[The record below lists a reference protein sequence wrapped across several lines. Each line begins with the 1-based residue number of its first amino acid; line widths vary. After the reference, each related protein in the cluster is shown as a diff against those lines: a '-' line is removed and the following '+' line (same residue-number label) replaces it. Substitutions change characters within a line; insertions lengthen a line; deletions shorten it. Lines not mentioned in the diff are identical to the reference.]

1 MGDPRETLTTLH
13 DRVMDRRRFL
23 AFTGAL
29 AGTAL
34 YAQVR
39 GDLAGAA
46 PPLPGYPFQLGVASG
61 DPEPTAVSLWTRLVP
76 EPLAKGGGMPARD
89 VAVSWELAA
98 DEGFTQVLR
107 AGTVAAVPELA
118 HSVHVD
124 VAGLSPGR
132 EYFYRFT
139 AGGERSPEGRT
150 KTAPAAGAHI
160 DGLTFA
166 FASCQAWP
174 DGFYSAYRRMNEQ
187 DLDLVVH
194 LGDYVY
200 EYGIPADG
208 GARGVAVPRTLRED
222 CRTLERYRLQHALY
236 KTDPD
241 LQEAHRRFPWA
252 VTWDDHELENDYAG
266 VYPEYAKSTGAFLNK
281 RAAAYQ
287 AYFEHM
293 PLRLAARRPDGELR
307 LYRRLRYGDLAEFN
321 VLDTRQYRADQPC
334 GDGEQPRCAAG
345 FDPAATMTGPA
356 QEEWLLEGLQA
367 SSAKWNVIAQGVM
380 MGELK
385 HDADGGRFWQ
395 DAWDGYP
402 GQRARLLESIAAIS
416 EGRAQHLNPVVVTGD
431 WHSTFV
437 NDLKV
442 DFEDES
448 RAATVATEFVGTSI
462 TTNGD
467 GLVYGPYYEP
477 MVPFNPEHPVLRRR
491 PPRLRPLHAQP
502 RHVADR
508 AADGRGGR
516 RRGRG
521 GVHLRRLRRR
531 RRAAGRG
538 DRLLARIGSAEAG
551 ACRLRPRV
559 IYQAV

>member
-1 MGDPRETLTTLH
+1 MSDPRETLAALQDH
-13 DRVMDRRRFL
+13 VIDRRRFL

-39 GDLAGAA
+39 GEAA
-46 PPLPGYPFQLGVASG
+46 PARPLRGYPFRLGIASG
-61 DPEPTAVSLWTRLVP
+61 DPEPTAVSLWTRLAP
-76 EPLAKGGGMPARD
+76 EPLVEGGGMPRRD
-89 VAVSWELAA
+89 VAVRWELAR
-98 DEGFTQVLR
+98 DHRFKRVERRGV
-107 AGTVAAVPELA
+107 VAAVPELA

-124 VAGLSPGR
+124 VRGLDPGR
-132 EYFYRFT
+132 EYFYRFST
-139 AGGERSPEGRT
+139 GPDRSPVGRT
-150 KTAPAAGAHI
+150 VTAPKPGAKVKE
-160 DGLTFA
+160 LTFA

-187 DLDLVVH
+187 DLDLVIH
-194 LGDYVY
+194 LGDYIY

-208 GARGVAVPRTLRED
+208 GARNVAIPPALQEYCV
-222 CRTLERYRLQHALY
+222 TLERFRLQHSLH

-241 LQEAHRRFPWA
+241 LQESHRRFPWA
-252 VTWDDHELENDYAG
+252 VTWDDHEVENDYAG
-266 VYPEYAKSTGAFLNK
+266 IYPEYAETSPEFLAK

-293 PLRLAARRPDGELR
+293 PLRLSARPSSGDLK

-334 GDGEQPRCAAG
+334 GDGEQPRCQAG
-345 FDPAATMTGPA
+345 FDPAATMTGDA
-356 QEEWLLEGLQA
+356 QEEWLLDGLQR
-367 SSAKWNVIAQGVM
+367 SRAKWNVIAQGVM

-385 HDADGGRFWQ
+385 HDAAGGRFWQ

-402 GQRARLLESIAAIS
+402 GQRARLLESIAGIS

-442 DFEDES
+442 DFEDAS
-448 RAATVATEFVGTSI
+448 RDATVATEFVGTSI

-477 MVPFNPEHPVLRRR
+477 MVPFNPSIQFFDGDRRGYVLCKLDHDQWRTE
-491 PPRLRPLHAQP
+491 LRM
-502 RHVADR
+502 VEEVGDAD
-508 AADGRGGR
+508 AAEYTYAAFVVEDGRPGAEIDCSPGPNPPKLGR
-516 RRGRG
+516 
-521 GVHLRRLRRR
+521 VDC
-531 RRAAGRG
+531 A
-538 DRLLARIGSAEAG
+538 
-551 ACRLRPRV
+551 PV
-559 IYQAV
+559 

>member
-1 MGDPRETLTTLH
+1 MSDPRETLAALQDH
-13 DRVMDRRRFL
+13 VIDRRRFL

-39 GDLAGAA
+39 GDAVRAA
-46 PPLPGYPFQLGVASG
+46 PLRGYPFRLGVASG
-61 DPEPTAVSLWTRLVP
+61 DPEPTAVSLWTRLAP
-76 EPLAKGGGMPARD
+76 EPLAEGGGMPRRD
-89 VAVSWELAA
+89 VAVRWELAR
-98 DEGFTQVLR
+98 DHRFRKLERRGV
-107 AGTVAAVPELA
+107 VAAVPELA

-124 VAGLSPGR
+124 VRGLDPGR

-139 AGGERSPEGRT
+139 TGSDRSPVGRT
-150 KTAPAAGAHI
+150 VTAPKPGARVKE
-160 DGLTFA
+160 LTFA

-194 LGDYVY
+194 LGDYIY
-200 EYGIPADG
+200 EYGNPADG
-208 GARGVAVPRTLRED
+208 GARNVAVPPALQEY
-222 CRTLERYRLQHALY
+222 CVTLERFRLQHALY

-252 VTWDDHELENDYAG
+252 VTWDDHEVENDYAG
-266 VYPEYAKSTGAFLNK
+266 IYPEYADTSPEFVAK
-281 RAAAYQ
+281 RASAYQ

-293 PLRLAARRPDGELR
+293 PVRLSARPSGGEVR

-334 GDGEQPRCAAG
+334 GDGEQPRCEAG
-345 FDPAATMTGPA
+345 FDPDATMTGER
-356 QEEWLLEGLQA
+356 QEDWLLDGLKR
-367 SSAKWNVIAQGVM
+367 SRAKWNVIAQGVM

-385 HDADGGRFWQ
+385 HDAQGGRFWQ

-402 GQRARLLESIAAIS
+402 GQRARILEAI
-416 EGRAQHLNPVVVTGD
+416 ERIGKGRRHHLNPVVVTGD

-442 DFEDES
+442 DFEDAS
-448 RAATVATEFVGTSI
+448 RDATVATEFVGTSI

-477 MVPFNPEHPVLRRR
+477 MVPFNPSI
-491 PPRLRPLHAQP
+491 QFF
-502 RHVADR
+502 
-508 AADGRGGR
+508 DGD
-516 RRGRG
+516 RRGYVLCKLDHDEWRTE
-521 GVHLRRLRRR
+521 LRMVEEVGDADAEEYTY
-531 RRAAGRG
+531 AAFVVEDGHPGAQIDCSPGPNPPKLGRV
-538 DRLLARIGSAEAG
+538 DCS
-551 ACRLRPRV
+551 PV
-559 IYQAV
+559 

>member
-1 MGDPRETLTTLH
+1 MSDPRGTLAALQNG
-13 DRVMDRRRFL
+13 VVDRRRFL

-34 YAQVR
+34 YAQLKGDAVR
-39 GDLAGAA
+39 AA
-46 PPLPGYPFQLGVASG
+46 PPLQSYPFRLGVASG
-61 DPEPTAVSLWTRLVP
+61 DPTPTELSLWTRLAP
-76 EPLAKGGGMPARD
+76 EPLAEGGGMPARD
-89 VAVSWELAA
+89 VAVGWELAR
-98 DEGFTQVLR
+98 DEGFRHGVR
-107 AGTVAAVPELA
+107 RGKVAALPELA

-124 VAGLSPGR
+124 VRGLQPGR

-139 AGGERSPEGRT
+139 VDGQRSAVGRT
-150 KTAPAAGAHI
+150 KTAPAPGTRVEE
-160 DGLTFA
+160 LTFA

-187 DLDLVVH
+187 DLDLVIH
-194 LGDYVY
+194 LGDYIY

-208 GARGVAVPRTLRED
+208 GARDVAVPAALQEY
-222 CRTLERYRLQHALY
+222 CVTLERFRLQHSLY

-241 LQEAHRRFPWA
+241 LQECHRRFPWA
-252 VTWDDHELENDYAG
+252 VTWDDHEVENDYAG
-266 VYPEYAKSTGAFLNK
+266 IYPEYAPTTPAFVAK

-287 AYFEHM
+287 AYYEHM
-293 PLRLAARRPDGELR
+293 PLRLSARPSGGELR

-345 FDPAATMTGPA
+345 FDPDATMTGDA
-356 QEEWLLEGLQA
+356 QEAWLLDGLAA
-367 SSAKWNVIAQGVM
+367 SRAKWNVIAQGVM

-385 HDADGGRFWQ
+385 HDAQGGRFWQ

-402 GQRARLLESIAAIS
+402 GQRARLLESIAGIS
-416 EGRAQHLNPVVVTGD
+416 KGRKHHLNPVVVTGD

-442 DFEDES
+442 DFEDAS
-448 RAATVATEFVGTSI
+448 RDATVATEFVGTSI

-477 MVPFNPEHPVLRRR
+477 MVPFNPSIRFFDGDRRGYVLCKLDREQWRTE
-491 PPRLRPLHAQP
+491 LRM
-502 RHVADR
+502 VEEVGDAD
-508 AADGRGGR
+508 ASEYTFASFVVEDGRPGAEIDCSPGPNPPKLGR
-516 RRGRG
+516 
-521 GVHLRRLRRR
+521 V
-531 RRAAGRG
+531 
-538 DRLLARIGSAEAG
+538 DCS
-551 ACRLRPRV
+551 PV
-559 IYQAV
+559 